1 MNLEP
6 STCPDPL
13 PPYIEKLKVENS
25 PEMPTMYAY
34 IKNASS
40 WVSMGRGRIDK
51 HADMHNV

>member
-6 STCPDPL
+6 IACPDPL

-25 PEMPTMYAY
+25 PEMPTIYAY